1 MPTHNWVRLVCEM
14 FPYDYHIPSQRA
26 GLSPGIVK
34 TVNIWEK
41 WHQVITD
48 CPTSLLITFIK
59 VPQSQPT
66 AIKQRCMNKHAA
78 TMVESLRYLNVWKP
92 IKRIREYIFAYF
104 NSFYI
109 GLILLLLL
117 LLSYRCQGV
126 QQQSVQLWCTRIWG
140 RWQVSNISLALS
152 SELEN
157 ASTQTCFTSLL
168 FFCVWLVCSHVI
180 VH

>member
-1 MPTHNWVRLVCEM
+1 MPTHNWVRLVFEM
-14 FPYDYHIPSQRA
+14 FPYDYHIPSQKA

-48 CPTSLLITFIK
+48 CPASLLITFIK

-92 IKRIREYIFAYF
+92 INRIREYIFAYF

-109 GLILLLLL
+109 GLLLLLL
-117 LLSYRCQGV
+117 LVSYRFQGV
-126 QQQSVQLWCTRIWG
+126 QQQWSNCDAQESGEDGRLVIFHLHCLLNWRI
-140 RWQVSNISLALS
+140 RRHRP
-152 SELEN
+152 
-157 ASTQTCFTSLL
+157 ASP
-168 FFCVWLVCSHVI
+168 H
-180 VH
+180 